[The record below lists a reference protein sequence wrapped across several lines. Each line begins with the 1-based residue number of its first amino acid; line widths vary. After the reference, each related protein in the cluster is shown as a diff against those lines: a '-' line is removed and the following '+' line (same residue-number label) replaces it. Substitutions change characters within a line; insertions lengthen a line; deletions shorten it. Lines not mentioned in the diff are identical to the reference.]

1 MSKKILWS
9 DLLGLKDLVAG
20 QNVALL
26 TAVVE
31 IAKTHDAHFK
41 ANKEDR
47 DYLIGT
53 LDILTK
59 NTEEIKLR
67 SDEINKIVTKL
78 LQGKNGPDTKVIIAS
93 IAKPMFMKKNI
104 VRTKDQI
111 SYLSIM
117 ADLQKHG
124 EVIATTGGSLIIELT
139 TRLKLQCDVID
150 DIVNTTED
158 YLNQTGGTDE

>member
-26 TAVVE
+26 SAVLE
-31 IAKTHDAHFK
+31 IAKKHDAYFK

-104 VRTKDQI
+104 VRTKDQLT
-111 SYLSIM
+111 YLGIM
-117 ADLQKHG
+117 VDLHKYG

-158 YLNQTGGTDE
+158 YLNQTGGTNE